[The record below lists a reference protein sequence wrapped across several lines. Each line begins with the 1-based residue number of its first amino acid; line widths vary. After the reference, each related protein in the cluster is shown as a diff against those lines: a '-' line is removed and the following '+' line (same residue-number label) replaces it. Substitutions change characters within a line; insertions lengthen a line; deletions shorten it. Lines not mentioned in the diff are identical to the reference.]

1 MNRIGLIGV
10 VLSLLMCSCVPYIT
24 MEATDDLIAE
34 EYSAA
39 NVSPATLEEIQ
50 SFLKEDR
57 INGRMFLPNVYDC
70 KHFSADLWRSAYLK
84 GFEASMILYLRE
96 RGEGNR
102 NVAKAY
108 YGIENPFHLVVA
120 FLLTDGN
127 WLYIEPQ
134 NDKILTIAEY
144 KFRLEG
150 AAAFDFWKRLRVFG
164 GDGDEILNEI
174 AEELEKSSR
183 EPCAGCG
190 LAGISFPDQN
200 LEAAIREA
208 LGKPTGD
215 IYKADVENLT
225 SLYAAERGIVSLTG
239 LEHAASLTHLYL
251 DSNNISDISPLA
263 NLSSLT
269 DLYLGLNEISDT
281 SQLGN
286 LTSLTL
292 LRLDSNNISDISPL
306 ANLSSLTDL
315 YLGSNKV
322 GNISRLANLTSLTL
336 LRLDS
341 NQISDICP
349 LANLSSL
356 TELDLGRNEIDDMSP
371 LGRLTSLTDL
381 DLHSNHIGDISAL
394 ANLTSLT
401 LLRLDSN
408 QISDI
413 SSLADLTSLTSLRLD
428 SNQIGDM
435 SSLADLTSLTS
446 LLVDSNQISDIS
458 PLADLT
464 SLTSLRLDSNQISD
478 ISAIAG
484 LTGLSELSFFENR
497 ISDVSPLVANAGLG
511 QGDKVDLGYNPLS
524 DASLYSYIPQLQAR
538 GVTVFYEVSAG

>member
-1 MNRIGLIGV
+1 M
-10 VLSLLMCSCVPYIT
+10 PYIT

-39 NVSPATLEEIQ
+39 DASPATLEEIQ

-57 INGRMFLPNVYDC
+57 IDRRTFLPNVYDC

-84 GFEASMILYLRE
+84 GFEASMVLYLRE
-96 RGEGNR
+96 RSESSR
-102 NVAKAY
+102 NLAKTF

-120 FLLTDGN
+120 FLLRDGT

-134 NDKILTIAEY
+134 NDKILNIADY

-150 AAAFDFWKRLRVFG
+150 AVAFDFWKRLRVFG
-164 GDGDEILNEI
+164 GDGDETLNEI
-174 AEELEKSSR
+174 VEESEKNSR

-190 LAGISFPDQN
+190 LAEISFTDQN

-208 LGKPTGD
+208 VGKPTGD
-215 IYKADVENLT
+215 IYEADVENLT
-225 SLYAAERGIVSLTG
+225 SFCASERGIVALTG
-239 LEHAASLTHLYL
+239 LEHATSLRHLYL

-269 DLYLGLNEISDT
+269 DLYLGWNQISDI
-281 SQLGN
+281 SRLGN

-292 LRLDSNNISDISPL
+292 LRLDSNQISDISPL
-306 ANLSSLTDL
+306 ANLSSLTNL
-315 YLGSNKV
+315 YLGSNKI

-341 NQISDICP
+341 NQISDISP
-349 LANLSSL
+349 LAYLSSL
-356 TELDLGRNEIDDMSP
+356 TELDLGWNEIGDMSP
-371 LGRLTSLTDL
+371 LGELTSLTDL

-401 LLRLDSN
+401 SLRLDSNQISDISSLADLANLTSLRLDSNQISDISALADLANLTSLRLDSN

-428 SNQIGDM
+428 SNR
-435 SSLADLTSLTS
+435 
-446 LLVDSNQISDIS
+446 ISDI
-458 PLADLT
+458 
-464 SLTSLRLDSNQISD
+464 
-478 ISAIAG
+478 
-484 LTGLSELSFFENR
+484 F
-497 ISDVSPLVANAGLG
+497 PLVANAGLG
-511 QGDKVDLGYNPLS
+511 EGDKVDLGYNPLS
-524 DASLYSYIPQLQAR
+524 DTSLYTYIPQLQTG
-538 GVTVFYEVSAG
+538 GVIVFYEVSAG

>member
-24 MEATDDLIAE
+24 TKAADDLIAE

-39 NVSPATLEEIQ
+39 NASPATLEEVQ

-57 INGRMFLPNVYDC
+57 TDGRMFLPNVYDC
-70 KHFSADLWRSAYLK
+70 KQFSADLWRSAYLK
-84 GFEASMILYLRE
+84 GFQASMVLYLHE
-96 RGEGNR
+96 RSEGDR
-102 NVAKAY
+102 NLAKTF

-120 FLLTDGN
+120 FLLTDGT

-134 NDKILTIAEY
+134 NDKILKIAEY

-150 AAAFDFWKRLRVFG
+150 AVAFDFWKRLRVFG
-164 GDGDEILNEI
+164 DDGDEILNEI
-174 AEELEKSSR
+174 VEESEKNSG

-208 LGKPTGD
+208 VGKPTGD
-215 IYKADVENLT
+215 IYEADVENLT
-225 SLYAAERGIVSLTG
+225 SLYASDRGIVTLTG
-239 LEHAASLTHLYL
+239 LEHATSLRHLYL
-251 DSNNISDISPLA
+251 DYNHISDISPV
-263 NLSSLT
+263 
-269 DLYLGLNEISDT
+269 
-281 SQLGN
+281 
-286 LTSLTL
+286 
-292 LRLDSNNISDISPL
+292 

-315 YLGSNKV
+315 YLGSNQIGDMSPLGELTSLTHLDLHSNHIGDISTLANLTSLTLLRLDSNQISDISPLANLSNLTDLYLGSNKI
-322 GNISRLANLTSLTL
+322 GDISRLANLTSLTL

-341 NQISDICP
+341 NQISDISP

-356 TELDLGRNEIDDMSP
+356 TDLYLGWNQIGDVSP
-371 LGRLTSLTDL
+371 LGGLTSLTHL

-408 QISDI
+408 QIGDI
-413 SSLADLTSLTSLRLD
+413 SPLGGLTSLTLLRLD

-435 SSLADLTSLTS
+435 SPLANLSSLT
-446 LLVDSNQISDIS
+446 DSY
-458 PLADLT
+458 L
-464 SLTSLRLDSNQISD
+464 
-478 ISAIAG
+478 G
-484 LTGLSELSFFENR
+484 GTG
-497 ISDVSPLVANAGLG
+497 
-511 QGDKVDLGYNPLS
+511 
-524 DASLYSYIPQLQAR
+524 
-538 GVTVFYEVSAG
+538 